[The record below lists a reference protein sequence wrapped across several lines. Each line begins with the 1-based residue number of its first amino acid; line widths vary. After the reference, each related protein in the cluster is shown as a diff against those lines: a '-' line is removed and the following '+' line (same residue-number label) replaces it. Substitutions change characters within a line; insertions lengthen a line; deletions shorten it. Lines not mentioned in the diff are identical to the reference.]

1 MADDLIVVGFGNT
14 EEEAAR
20 DHDTNLEATLQGC
33 KERNLKLNDR
43 KVRLRLKEVP
53 FIGHVVTSEGL
64 SVDPNKVQA
73 ILDMP
78 PPEDVAEVQRLL
90 GLAQYLS
97 KFLPHLADLTKP
109 LRELNKKDVPWC
121 WETLQQQALD
131 RLKKAVAG
139 TPVLRYYDAQEEL
152 TIQCDASPSGL
163 GAALMQKGQPVAY
176 ASRAVTP
183 VEARYAQIEKELLA
197 IVFGCEHF
205 EAYTYGRDLVHI
217 ETDHQPL
224 ESIVRKPLHKAPSRL
239 QRMLLRLQKFCLN
252 VKYKKGKEMVLAD
265 TLSRAPLTSV
275 NQCDR
280 SQELEEMDQT
290 VSLALPTAKIQWI
303 QDVAA
308 EDPIMSMLRDTARKG
323 WPSTKSGIAESLYPY
338 FDVRDELTL
347 QDSLIFKGQQL
358 EIPAAMRREMMSR
371 AHASHIGIEGYIRR
385 ARETMY

>member
-1 MADDLIVVGFGNT
+1 
-14 EEEAAR
+14 
-20 DHDTNLEATLQGC
+20 
-33 KERNLKLNDR
+33 
-43 KVRLRLKEVP
+43 
-53 FIGHVVTSEGL
+53 
-64 SVDPNKVQA
+64 
-73 ILDMP
+73 
-78 PPEDVAEVQRLL
+78 
-90 GLAQYLS
+90 
-97 KFLPHLADLTKP
+97 
-109 LRELNKKDVPWC
+109 
-121 WETLQQQALD
+121 
-131 RLKKAVAG
+131 
-139 TPVLRYYDAQEEL
+139 
-152 TIQCDASPSGL
+152 
-163 GAALMQKGQPVAY
+163 
-176 ASRAVTP
+176 
-183 VEARYAQIEKELLA
+183 
-197 IVFGCEHF
+197 
-205 EAYTYGRDLVHI
+205 
-217 ETDHQPL
+217 
-224 ESIVRKPLHKAPSRL
+224 
-239 QRMLLRLQKFCLN
+239 
-252 VKYKKGKEMVLAD
+252 MVLAD